1 MPGDDMRP
9 LTVVQLLPALHSG
22 GVERS
27 TLEIADA
34 LVRAGHRALVVSAG
48 GRLVPR
54 LEASGAEHI
63 ALDIGRKS
71 PLTFRHVRTLRRL
84 LSERSVD
91 IVHARSRLPAWVGWL
106 ALRGMPVAMRP
117 QTSKPQAFK
126 PQAFKPQA
134 FKPHFVTTVH
144 GLNSPSRYSAIMTRG
159 ERVICVSE
167 TVRDYVLRHYPQ
179 TDSVRLRVIP
189 RGIDP
194 AAFPRAPA
202 RDEVARARVAARFP
216 ALNGDG
222 PLLLLPGRGTRLKGH
237 ADALAVL
244 KALREDGIDAR
255 LWMPGARE
263 PGREAYVAELEAE
276 AHAAGIDR
284 ALAITDVTDAIAE
297 AYAASDVVL
306 QVSRK
311 PESFG
316 RTVVEALS
324 VGRPVIGW
332 AHGGVGELLR
342 ELFPAGA
349 VPPFDAQALA
359 AATRAVVMPTAGS
372 VATPSRLPATMPGRL
387 QRYALASMQ
396 SATLACY
403 LELVTSDRA

>member
-1 MPGDDMRP
+1 MVAEGMRPP

-34 LVRAGHRALVVSAG
+34 LVHAGHRAIVVSAG
-48 GRLVPR
+48 GRLVAR

-71 PLTFRHVRTLRRL
+71 PLTFRHVRRL
-84 LSERSVD
+84 RSVFEQSGAD
-91 IVHARSRLPAWVGWL
+91 IVHARSRLPAWIGWF
-106 ALRGMPVAMRP
+106 ALRGMP
-117 QTSKPQAFK
+117 QATR
-126 PQAFKPQA
+126 
-134 FKPHFVTTVH
+134 PHFVTTVH
-144 GLNSPSRYSAIMTRG
+144 GLNSPSRYSAIMSRG

-167 TVRDYVLRHYPQ
+167 TVREYVLRHYPQ
-179 TDSVRLRVIP
+179 TDAARLRVIP
-189 RGIDP
+189 RGID
-194 AAFPRAPA
+194 ADAFPQAAYPDTA
-202 RDEVARARVAARFP
+202 ARARVAMRFP
-216 ALNGDG
+216 ALDGDG

-237 ADALAVL
+237 ADALALL
-244 KALREDGIDAR
+244 KALRAEGIDAR

-263 PGREAYVAELEAE
+263 PGREAYIAELENE
-276 AHAAGIDR
+276 ARAAGIST

-297 AYAASDVVL
+297 AYAASDAVL

-342 ELFPAGA
+342 ELYPAGA
-349 VPPFDAQALA
+349 VAPFDADALL
-359 AATRAVVMPTAGS
+359 AATRAAIAAALARQPAAS
-372 VATPSRLPATMPGRL
+372 PLPATMRERL
-387 QRYALASMQ
+387 QRYRLSAMQ
-396 SATLACY
+396 YATLACY
-403 LELVTSDRA
+403 RELVPTDCV